1 MISLHLILQILKIP
15 LQKHKNSKCE
25 LNTPLSDTE
34 NFQRLLCS
42 NRPMNPTAPGPCRIG
57 FACFSSSP
65 RFHLLPFATPAAAL
79 DAVGR
84 CGALQSSTLP
94 CPAAARVQLV
104 RQHPP
109 FPRLLCSFSRP
120 RSSFPSGDD
129 RASCAARCSSID
141 GGFAGD
147 EHPTRVCLPIPFP
160 SHPAARNQTPK
171 SLT

>member
-65 RFHLLPFATPAAAL
+65 RFHLLPLLPQTPLSMLSTRAAPSSPPRSPAQL
-79 DAVGR
+79 QLESSW
-84 CGALQSSTLP
+84 CGSTLRTSDKGM
-94 CPAAARVQLV
+94 PAYSL
-104 RQHPP
+104 
-109 FPRLLCSFSRP
+109 
-120 RSSFPSGDD
+120 
-129 RASCAARCSSID
+129 
-141 GGFAGD
+141 
-147 EHPTRVCLPIPFP
+147 PFP